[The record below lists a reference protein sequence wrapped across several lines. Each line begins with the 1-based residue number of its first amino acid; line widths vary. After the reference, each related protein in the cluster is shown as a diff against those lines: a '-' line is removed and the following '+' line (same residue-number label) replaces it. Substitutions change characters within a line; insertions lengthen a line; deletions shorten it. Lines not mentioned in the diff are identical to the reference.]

1 MLLVLFDQLPERE
14 FLLLEFLVRN
24 TGQTVSRDVLARE
37 VWRETSRV
45 TPLDNVIDVHIS
57 HLRDK
62 VDEGYSCK
70 LIHTVRGMGFMV
82 KEPS

>member
-1 MLLVLFDQLPERE
+1 M
-14 FLLLEFLVRN
+14 
-24 TGQTVSRDVLARE
+24 LARE

-62 VDEGYSCK
+62 VDEGFSCK

-82 KEPS
+82 KGPG